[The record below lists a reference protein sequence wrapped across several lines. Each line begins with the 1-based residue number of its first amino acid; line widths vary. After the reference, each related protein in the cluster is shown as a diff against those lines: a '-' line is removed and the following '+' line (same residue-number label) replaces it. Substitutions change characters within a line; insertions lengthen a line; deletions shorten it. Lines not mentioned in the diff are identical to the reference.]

1 MVIRILCNVI
11 NMLAY
16 YNIIQY
22 ILYTNIYVINMHMCM
37 HDIVHVFTYISCV
50 HFGAGVCVYMHCVH
64 THSHSVAENVYV
76 LIK

>member
-1 MVIRILCNVI
+1 
-11 NMLAY
+11 
-16 YNIIQY
+16 
-22 ILYTNIYVINMHMCM
+22 MHMCM
-37 HDIVHVFTYISCV
+37 HDIVHVFTYIACV